1 MMYGMGSDSAD
12 ISRMPRGG
20 PDASFLDRLLQT
32 GLSEYSDR
40 DDADPHL
47 RKAAIEGQEQVDK
60 IMQHHQPVVKLI
72 LEAVAGKPA
81 PAILELGAG
90 TGLMSGMLLE
100 QHPSMRLT
108 VSDVDPAAV
117 SELIESMLG
126 KHSRVRVRHLDATQI
141 DAPDGA
147 FDLAVFAYGLH
158 HLSAVQAAQM
168 LVEGTRVASELLIVD
183 VSRPPSPVHL
193 VRLAT
198 LAPFAPVVPFV
209 HDAMISSLRAY
220 SASAIRAIAADASER
235 SGEQIAVSVGR
246 VGPDLLVRARRGGP
260 TETAAKT
267 AVEPWDT
274 KDAQE

>member
-1 MMYGMGSDSAD
+1 MMYAMGSDSAD

-40 DDADPHL
+40 DDADPNL

-60 IMQHHQPVVKLI
+60 IMQHHQPMVKLI
-72 LEAVAGKPA
+72 LEAVADKPD

-90 TGLMSGMLLE
+90 TGLMSRMLLE

-108 VSDVDPAAV
+108 VSDVDPARV
-117 SELIESMLG
+117 SELIESLLG
-126 KHSRVRVRHLDATQI
+126 KHSRVTISHLDATRI

-168 LVEGTRVASELLIVD
+168 LVEGTRVASELLVVD

-220 SASAIRAIAADASER
+220 SASAIRAIAADAGDR
-235 SGEQIAVSVGR
+235 CGEPIAVSVAK
-246 VGPDLLVRARRGGP
+246 VGPDLLVRARRATPPEP
-260 TETAAKT
+260 T
-267 AVEPWDT
+267 DT
-274 KDAQE
+274 TTVPEA